1 MSSVTDTLTHFH
13 SALFTLHSP
22 NPTLRSSV
30 PIEFPDDAGGGV
42 RGVVVLRVLGIVQD
56 LVEVFLVRAFH
67 EDDVRPPLSQ
77 KRGNFDPL
85 VLVLRI
91 VFAVA
96 VPVPDFLLQEA
107 LVAVILAEHRP
118 AHELIRQGD
127 HFVQAPVHM
136 LMPELSVQI
145 DLILPPA
152 AAGKGRPVAAAV
164 SGVDMGDGESAETVA
179 EEFGISEVR
188 VYQIV
193 ASVRKIAQQY
203 REEMM

>member
-1 MSSVTDTLTHFH
+1 
-13 SALFTLHSP
+13 
-22 NPTLRSSV
+22 
-30 PIEFPDDAGGGV
+30 
-42 RGVVVLRVLGIVQD
+42 
-56 LVEVFLVRAFH
+56 
-67 EDDVRPPLSQ
+67 
-77 KRGNFDPL
+77 
-85 VLVLRI
+85 
-91 VFAVA
+91 
-96 VPVPDFLLQEA
+96 
-107 LVAVILAEHRP
+107 
-118 AHELIRQGD
+118 
-127 HFVQAPVHM
+127 M

-145 DLILPPA
+145 DLILPLA